1 MRTEQRTGIL
11 GGTFNPVHNG
21 HIDIGLRVLDH
32 FNLDSIRYILS
43 AKPPH
48 KDGDQIVSAALR
60 WKMLE
65 AGLEPYPELI
75 PDDTEIKRD
84 EYSWTIDTIRELI
97 KNSPDTKF
105 YFLSGSEGFLKIRT
119 WKEYKKLFKLI
130 NFIVVMRTREQESDV
145 TNLLKKDGI
154 NPIVHGEP
162 EVNINAVYYY
172 SYESDHLGLS
182 STHVRYLA
190 GRREKIDGLVNK
202 RVKEIIEEND
212 LYGKNQPG
220 KI

>member
-1 MRTEQRTGIL
+1 MRTEKRTGIL

-65 AGLEPYPELI
+65 AGLEPYPELV
-75 PDDTEIKRD
+75 PDDIEIKRD
-84 EYSWTIDTIRELI
+84 EYSWTIDTIRQLI
-97 KNSPDTKF
+97 KNFPDNKF

-130 NFIVVMRTREQESDV
+130 NFIVVMRTREQESEV
-145 TNLLKKDGI
+145 TDLLKKDGI
-154 NPIVHGEP
+154 TPIVHGGHE
-162 EVNINAVYYY
+162 INKPAVYYY
-172 SYESDHLGLS
+172 SYESNHLSLS
-182 STHVRYLA
+182 STHIRYLA
-190 GRREKIDGLVNK
+190 GRGEEIDGLVNK
-202 RVKEIIEEND
+202 KVKEIIEENN

-220 KI
+220 

>member
-1 MRTEQRTGIL
+1 MKTEKRTGIL

-32 FNLDSIRYILS
+32 FKLDSIRYILS

-48 KDGDQIVSAALR
+48 KSGDQIVSAALR

-65 AGLEPYPELI
+65 AGLESYPELI
-75 PDDTEIKRD
+75 PDDTEIKRN
-84 EYSWTIDTIRELI
+84 EYSWTIDTIKQLI
-97 KNSPDTKF
+97 KNYPDNKF

-130 NFIVVMRTREQESDV
+130 NFIVVMRTREQESEV
-145 TNLLKKDGI
+145 TNLLKKEGI
-154 NPIVHGEP
+154 TPVVHGEP
-162 EVNINAVYYY
+162 EVDITAVYYY
-172 SYESDHLGLS
+172 SYDSDHLGLS
-182 STHVRYLA
+182 STYIRSLA
-190 GRREKIDGLVNK
+190 GRREMIDGLVNK
-202 RVKEIIEEND
+202 KVKEIIEEND

-220 KI
+220 